1 MFKTLNI
8 EKNFLGIE
16 AQYSNLEDSK
26 VVIVPIPYEL
36 TVSYGSGTAKGPEAI
51 LKASHY
57 VELYDEETGRE
68 VYRELGIATLEPL
81 NLKGLSEKDA
91 LGLIFDT
98 CNKLISKGKFIISL
112 GGEHT
117 ITQALIAPFANEY
130 KNLSVLHIDAH
141 SDLRNE
147 YLGNKLSHACV
158 MARVC
163 EYLNPE
169 NLVQVGIR
177 AQCKEEAK
185 FIKEKN
191 ITTLYSHEIK
201 TGKYDKF
208 GKTWQEYVIKK
219 LTENVYLT
227 FDVDGM
233 DPSIMPST
241 GTPEPNGLY
250 WEEIMKLLSLLGK
263 HKNVVG
269 CDIVELSP
277 IEKLH
282 HPDLTTAKL
291 ASKMINYFVK

>member
-36 TVSYGSGTAKGPEAI
+36 TVSYGGGTAKGPEAI

-177 AQCKEEAK
+177 ALCKEEAE
-185 FIKEKN
+185 FLKEKN
-191 ITTLYSHEIK
+191 ITTLYSHEIR

-269 CDIVELSP
+269 CDIVELAP